1 MFLGDGFNGESGEK
15 KMTVQDQSIVEL
27 SRGADEILVE
37 DAFIEKLKE
46 GRPLRIKA
54 GFDPTAPDL
63 HLGHTVLIN
72 KLRQFQDAGHQVLF
86 LIGDFTGMIGDP
98 TGKSITRKSLTP
110 EEIQANARTYEEQI
124 FKILDP
130 EKTEVMFN
138 SAWLNKM
145 TTAQLIQL
153 AAKHTVARMLERDD
167 FTKRFKDEVPIS
179 LHEFLYPLAQGQDS
193 VVLEADVELG
203 GTDQKFNLL
212 LGRDLQRANDQEPQC
227 IITLPLLE
235 GTDGVEKMSKS
246 YGNHIGLHDA
256 PAEMFGK
263 TLSIGDDLI
272 EKWFVLGA
280 DASEEKM
287 KQVRADLANEQINP
301 MTIKRDLARS
311 IVALYYSDEQ
321 AKEAEKHFDT
331 VVVGKGVPDDMPSVT
346 LKEEKSIVEIIVEA
360 ELLKSKSEARRMIK
374 QGAVKLDEIKIT
386 NIQAIVS
393 LKENEQILKVGKR
406 RFLKII

>member
-1 MFLGDGFNGESGEK
+1 
-15 KMTVQDQSIVEL
+15 
-27 SRGADEILVE
+27 
-37 DAFIEKLKE
+37 
-46 GRPLRIKA
+46 
-54 GFDPTAPDL
+54 
-63 HLGHTVLIN
+63 
-72 KLRQFQDAGHQVLF
+72 
-86 LIGDFTGMIGDP
+86 
-98 TGKSITRKSLTP
+98 
-110 EEIQANARTYEEQI
+110 
-124 FKILDP
+124 
-130 EKTEVMFN
+130 
-138 SAWLNKM
+138 
-145 TTAQLIQL
+145 
-153 AAKHTVARMLERDD
+153 
-167 FTKRFKDEVPIS
+167 
-179 LHEFLYPLAQGQDS
+179 
-193 VVLEADVELG
+193 VELG

>member
-1 MFLGDGFNGESGEK
+1 LHIGHGVVLRKLRHFQDLGH
-15 KMTVQDQSIVEL
+15 Q
-27 SRGADEILVE
+27 AILV
-37 DAFIEKLKE
+37 
-46 GRPLRIKA
+46 
-54 GFDPTAPDL
+54 
-63 HLGHTVLIN
+63 
-72 KLRQFQDAGHQVLF
+72 
-86 LIGDFTGMIGDP
+86 IGDFTAMIGDP
-98 TGKSITRKSLTP
+98 SGRNKTRPQLTLEAAQENAKSYVDQAKVILDVDSLKIVYNSEWLNEMNFSDVISLTS
-110 EEIQANARTYEEQI
+110 NY
-124 FKILDP
+124 
-130 EKTEVMFN
+130 
-138 SAWLNKM
+138 
-145 TTAQLIQL
+145 
-153 AAKHTVARMLERDD
+153 TVARMLERDD